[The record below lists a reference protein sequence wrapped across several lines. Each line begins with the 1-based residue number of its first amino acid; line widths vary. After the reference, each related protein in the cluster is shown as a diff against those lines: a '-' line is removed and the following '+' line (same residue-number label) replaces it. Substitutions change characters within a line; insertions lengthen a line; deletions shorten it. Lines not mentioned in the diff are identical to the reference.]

1 MSSGDAP
8 EVPGVVPV
16 CMTRNVVGVITQV
29 DESIVAML
37 GWQPEEL
44 VGSPSNRLV
53 HPEDQAS
60 AIAAWIAMI
69 SSPGAPR
76 VWRGRYQAVDG
87 TWTWVETVNRLEDS
101 DDPIVSTLMTRVTVE
116 QASVE
121 EELRAREQLLSRLS
135 DALPVGLF
143 QIDTTGQVTFTN
155 DRLHTIVGRVPAATI
170 KAQLSSVVAED
181 QPVLEAALAAV
192 QADQLVDDIEI
203 RLHLAAEDAPLIADS
218 ERVCLLSLRALT
230 DGAGV
235 VTGAVG
241 CLSDVTERVQLR
253 HELETRAS
261 IDELTSCLN
270 RAASLELL
278 KRTTAAPNA
287 TGHGNALIFIDLD
300 RFKAVNDRFGHAAG
314 DRLLAAAADR
324 LRVAV
329 RDCDEIGRIG
339 GDEFVVICPRV
350 ASAAKAVKI
359 AERIAAAM
367 TATVDV
373 GPGLVELRT
382 SIGVAWSS
390 EALGADTFIAQA
402 DSAMYES
409 KRTGGKGV
417 TLFAAACK

>member
-1 MSSGDAP
+1 
-8 EVPGVVPV
+8 
-16 CMTRNVVGVITQV
+16 
-29 DESIVAML
+29 
-37 GWQPEEL
+37 
-44 VGSPSNRLV
+44 
-53 HPEDQAS
+53 
-60 AIAAWIAMI
+60 
-69 SSPGAPR
+69 
-76 VWRGRYQAVDG
+76 
-87 TWTWVETVNRLEDS
+87 VNRLEDS

-121 EELRAREQLLSRLS
+121 EDLRAREQLLSRLS

-155 DRLHTIVGRVPAATI
+155 DRLHTIVDRAPAATI
-170 KAQLSSVVAED
+170 KAQMSSVVAED
-181 QPVLEAALAAV
+181 QPILEAALAAV
-192 QADQLVDDIEI
+192 LADQLVDDIEL
-203 RLHLAAEDAPLIADS
+203 RLSLAAEDAPLIAAL

-241 CLSDVTERVQLR
+241 CLSDVSERVQLR
-253 HELETRAS
+253 HELEVRAS
-261 IDELTSCLN
+261 VDELTSCLN
-270 RAASLELL
+270 RAASIELL
-278 KRTTAAPNA
+278 TRTTAAPNA

-300 RFKAVNDRFGHAAG
+300 RFKLVNDRFGHAAG

-329 RDCDEIGRIG
+329 RDCDEVGRIG

-350 ASAAKAVKI
+350 ASSAKAVKI

-382 SIGVAWSS
+382 SIGIAWSS

-402 DSAMYES
+402 DTAMYES
-409 KRTGGKGV
+409 KRTGGKRV
-417 TLFAAACK
+417 SLFTAARDDPSPMPLRQSQHAHKRKSS